1 MAIEFRCP
9 SCQRLLRVPDEAA
22 GAQAQCP
29 ECGTVAAVP
38 AAGPAAPSGGE
49 GPTGPGGPSASSPF
63 GPAGQQPSR
72 PPGEEN
78 PYQAPSAYSPYA
90 QRPYGP
96 AEAAALAAARV
107 SGPATALLVTG
118 WLWIVLQACG
128 TVANLAQVGMQFPFG
143 RQQPMPVA
151 PEVFL
156 GINLVTGL
164 ISIGMGVLIVVG
176 ATKMRNL
183 ESYSLSMTAAIV
195 AMIPCSGCCLLG
207 LPFGIWALVVLNDP
221 WVKSAFRS

>member
-38 AAGPAAPSGGE
+38 ASGPAAPSGGE
-49 GPTGPGGPSASSPF
+49 GPTGPGRPSASSPF
-63 GPAGQQPSR
+63 GPAAQQPSR

-107 SGPATALLVTG
+107 SGPAIALLVTG
-118 WLWIVLQACG
+118 WLNIALQGCAVLGNLLQGAAPNPFLRGQPMRPEILVGSNVLQ
-128 TVANLAQVGMQFPFG
+128 
-143 RQQPMPVA
+143 
-151 PEVFL
+151 
-156 GINLVTGL
+156 
-164 ISIGMGVLIVVG
+164 IVVAIVVILG
-176 ATKMRNL
+176 ASRMQKL
-183 ESYSLSMTAAIV
+183 ENYALSMTAAIL
-195 AMIPCSGCCLLG
+195 AMIPCIFFPCCLLG